1 MKSTISLSLLAIV
14 YWLRDED
21 GTRLSKFLME
31 SALEY
36 PCVYHAHPILGRR
49 LHLAGDTAA
58 EKDFDMAI

>member
-1 MKSTISLSLLAIV
+1 
-14 YWLRDED
+14 
-21 GTRLSKFLME
+21 ME

-58 EKDFDMAI
+58 EKDFDMAIKMALEHLVQRSKKIEMDEKN